1 MYDSLIFKLF
11 YEHYTVIVS
20 GDGGWGV
27 GGGPKKSNFEMKKR
41 NYPRMIIYK

>member
-20 GDGGWGV
+20 GDGGGGV
-27 GGGPKKSNFEMKKR
+27 QKNKILK
-41 NYPRMIIYK
+41 

>member
-20 GDGGWGV
+20 GDGG
-27 GGGPKKSNFEMKKR
+27 GPKKSNFEMKKR